1 MTTTDEASI
10 LKQSLGRLDVQRKSL
25 EMEGE
30 AIISELTAKPESGG
44 EPMGIDTPLVDADGY
59 PRGDIDVYR
68 ARDLRHRLA
77 IIRTDRKD
85 LMKQIDALLAQLAV
99 VQVSD
104 NVLLHR
110 RVTMKGLS

>member
-1 MTTTDEASI
+1 MAMTEAVSA

-30 AIISELTAKPESGG
+30 AIISELTAKPESGDG
-44 EPMGIDTPLVDADGY
+44 EPMGIDTPLIDSDGY

-77 IIRTDRKD
+77 TIRTDRKE
-85 LMKQIDALLAQLAV
+85 LMQQIESLLAQLAL
-99 VQVSD
+99 VQV
-104 NVLLHR
+104 R
-110 RVTMKGLS
+110 PTG